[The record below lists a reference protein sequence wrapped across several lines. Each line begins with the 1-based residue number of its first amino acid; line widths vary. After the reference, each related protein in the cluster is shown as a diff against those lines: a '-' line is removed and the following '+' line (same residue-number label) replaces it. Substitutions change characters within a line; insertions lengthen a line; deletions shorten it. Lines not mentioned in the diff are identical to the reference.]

1 MIDALK
7 IVATRLEIY
16 RLFYY
21 PINVCI
27 IQKANLDFHSILY
40 ENCIALCDCYDFEHS
55 PFNTHLS

>member
-7 IVATRLEIY
+7 IVATRLKIY

-40 ENCIALCDCYDFEHS
+40 ENS
-55 PFNTHLS
+55 